1 MSILR
6 SCYSSFHS
14 EGASFRGSKVAR
26 IFPSDMKGD
35 DGLYSQ
41 KSDFESVG
49 LYRAEWSGASKGFR
63 FLNTPACFLFQSL
76 QPSCQWRR
84 KLLFF
89 SFFFSSLSENT
100 KFRRRIVNFFS
111 SFILLSPCEIIIY
124 PSRFLF
130 IRIFCIISC
139 LVIFLPCFHNELQR
153 KKKKKKEKRANDRKL
168 LLRLSIFQYPERK
181 PIL

>member
-14 EGASFRGSKVAR
+14 EGSSFRGSKVAR

-84 KLLFF
+84 KLLSF

-111 SFILLSPCEIIIY
+111 FFTSFILLSPCEIIIY

-130 IRIFCIISC
+130 IRIFCIISLFFSRAFTMNC
-139 LVIFLPCFHNELQR
+139 DE
-153 KKKKKKEKRANDRKL
+153 KKKKRKT
-168 LLRLSIFQYPERK
+168 RERSK
-181 PIL
+181 ASS

>member
-14 EGASFRGSKVAR
+14 EGSSFRGSKVAR

-111 SFILLSPCEIIIY
+111 FFTSFILLSPLWDY
-124 PSRFLF
+124 
-130 IRIFCIISC
+130 
-139 LVIFLPCFHNELQR
+139 N
-153 KKKKKKEKRANDRKL
+153 
-168 LLRLSIFQYPERK
+168 LSISISLHSY
-181 PIL
+181 ILHHLVSRYFSPVLLQ